1 MRDIL
6 RRILEI
12 SKFENVSI
20 GAVERKIGAS
30 KGVLSRAIANGTDIQ
45 SKWIQSVVENY
56 PQYSAEWLLI
66 GNGPMLRDDKGGPV
80 VVDTLEQA
88 VVTTDTSLSGTQQ
101 PIERNSNVGQ
111 CSPIKDPIDSICDAA
126 NGSNIEV
133 IRELMTKIT
142 EQAIEIGRLR
152 ERISLINSNV
162 KNVGGGIL
170 PPPTKPN
177 SPKSNPPA
185 MPVISQSDMPIRKP
199 RTESTSGLV
208 AEKSAHSIRKSR

>member
-12 SKFENVSI
+12 SKSEGVSI
-20 GAVERKIGAS
+20 GAIERKIGAS

-66 GNGPMLRDDKGGPV
+66 GKGPMLRNEEPFEDA
-80 VVDTLEQA
+80 QM
-88 VVTTDTSLSGTQQ
+88 
-101 PIERNSNVGQ
+101 PIEKDSNVGQ
-111 CSPIKDPIDSICDAA
+111 CSPIKDSIDSICEAA
-126 NGSNIEV
+126 SGSNIEV

-152 ERISLINSNV
+152 ERISLIDSDI
-162 KNVGGGIL
+162 KNGGGGIL
-170 PPPTKPN
+170 PPPTKTNP
-177 SPKSNPPA
+177 PKTNPPA
-185 MPVISQSDMPIRKP
+185 ALAVTLPDPPPQSPVV
-199 RTESTSGLV
+199 ESTSILAVG
-208 AEKSAHSIRKSR
+208 KSAHSPRKSR